1 MMSRLRSAA
10 KTSLFS
16 LLWAYDTLVPVSA
29 EPNVAVLNYH
39 DIEDRT
45 ENPFTVGP
53 RDFASQI
60 RSIHRAG
67 FSFLDGTAFQSVM
80 TGEAPAHG
88 AKWVL
93 VTFDDGYQSFETDAA
108 PILRDHGAT
117 AIVFVHTDRGSVNIE
132 TERPLLDWPAIGRIR
147 AGGFEIGNHS
157 HSHRSFRTLSHD
169 EIDEE
174 LERSE
179 AILRAQTGVSPRFFA
194 FPGGVSDKRMEP
206 QLIRHG
212 YAAAFGGGQGRAFA
226 SSNPMNLNRICVR
239 RDTSLRQL
247 SFALSGALDRYEAL
261 RGRR

>member
-1 MMSRLRSAA
+1 MSGLRSAA

-16 LLWAYDTLVPVSA
+16 LLWVYDKLVPLPA
-29 EPNVAVLNYH
+29 EPHVAVLNYH
-39 DIEDRT
+39 DIEDRGK
-45 ENPFTVGP
+45 NPFTVGP

-67 FSFLDGTAFQSVM
+67 FSFLDGTAFQRLM
-80 TGEAPAHG
+80 TGEAPPHG
-88 AKWVL
+88 TKWVL
-93 VTFDDGYQSFETDAA
+93 VTFDDGYASFETDAA

-132 TERPLLDWPAIGRIR
+132 SERPLLDWPAIGRIH

-157 HSHRSFRTLSHD
+157 HTHRSIRKLSND
-169 EIDEE
+169 ELDEE
-174 LERSE
+174 LDRSE
-179 AILRAQTGVSPRFFA
+179 SILRAHTGVLPRFFA
-194 FPGGVSDKRMEP
+194 FPGGAFEKRMEP
-206 QLIRHG
+206 RLIQHG
-212 YAAAFGGGQGRAFA
+212 YAAAFGGGQGRTFA
-226 SSNPMNLNRICVR
+226 SSNVMNRKRICVR